1 MQKRLR
7 LNHFI
12 RDPEVRVIDENN
24 NQLGVIKTTEALR
37 LAQEHDLDLVEV
49 APNAKPPVC
58 RILDYGAYQYQ
69 QEKSERK
76 SKAKQKKSEIKGIR
90 LSFKMGQ
97 HDIEVR
103 SKQSRKFV
111 DQGHKVR
118 LEILLKGRERAHRN
132 LAVEKLKTFVINMGD
147 DIITDQELSHQG
159 GKIFLIIRKK

>member
-1 MQKRLR
+1 M
-7 LNHFI
+7 
-12 RDPEVRVIDENN
+12 
-24 NQLGVIKTTEALR
+24 GVIKTTEALR

>member
-1 MQKRLR
+1 M
-7 LNHFI
+7 
-12 RDPEVRVIDENN
+12 
-24 NQLGVIKTTEALR
+24 GVIKTTEALK
-37 LAQEHDLDLVEV
+37 LAQERDLDLVEV

-76 SKAKQKKSEIKGIR
+76 SRARQKKSEIKGIR
-90 LSFKMGQ
+90 LSFKIGK
-97 HDIEVR
+97 HDLEVR
-103 SKQSRKFV
+103 SKQSRKFL

-118 LEILLKGRERAHRN
+118 LEILLKGRERAHRD
-132 LAVEKLKTFVINMGD
+132 LAVEKLNTFVKDMGD

>member
-1 MQKRLR
+1 
-7 LNHFI
+7 
-12 RDPEVRVIDENN
+12 
-24 NQLGVIKTTEALR
+24 LGVIKTTEALK
-37 LAQEHDLDLVEV
+37 LAQERDLDLVEV

-76 SKAKQKKSEIKGIR
+76 SRARQKKSEIKGIR
-90 LSFKMGQ
+90 LSFKIGK
-97 HDIEVR
+97 HDLEVR
-103 SKQSRKFV
+103 SKQSRKFL

-118 LEILLKGRERAHRN
+118 LEILLKGRERAHRD
-132 LAVEKLKTFVINMGD
+132 LAVEKLNTFVKDMGD